1 MLSTLLD
8 GGFGASADSFEHRD
22 CGRRI
27 KDIRTFLKA
36 FVWAFYIMEW
46 PSMPT
51 PRFGTLAIS
60 RAPFRLKQV
69 ADYLQLQ
76 FMQHFAQIS
85 LRLTQTLKSRP

>member
-1 MLSTLLD
+1 
-8 GGFGASADSFEHRD
+8 
-22 CGRRI
+22 
-27 KDIRTFLKA
+27 
-36 FVWAFYIMEW
+36 
-46 PSMPT
+46 MPP

-60 RAPFRLKQV
+60 RAAFRLKQV